1 MKSVLTGISILAL
14 LAFGCSSS
22 NATPPDAGV
31 DAVDAPVDAPAE
43 TMDDAP
49 VDSGA
54 DSADSHAD
62 ADAVDA
68 ASTDVPRDAD
78 IDAPLVN
85 ATITTLTPSSATLGS
100 VGAMLTLTVDG
111 RDFTPTAVVSFGNNI
126 FPTTVLSTTRLQAE
140 IPSAALGATAK
151 QIPVRV
157 TRVESPPLTSNIL
170 YFAVL
175 LADAAGTD

>member
-85 ATITTLTPSSATLGS
+85 ATITTLTPAWRSEPLELGHA
-100 VGAMLTLTVDG
+100 GLGRCDAHLDG
-111 RDFTPTAVVSFGNNI
+111 GRS
-126 FPTTVLSTTRLQAE
+126 
-140 IPSAALGATAK
+140 
-151 QIPVRV
+151 
-157 TRVESPPLTSNIL
+157 
-170 YFAVL
+170 
-175 LADAAGTD
+175 